1 MSLQDCLGEIR
12 KAFDGALSDE
22 AILEV
27 LEEFDAVSRAT
38 AEQRPWANV
47 QQELFGHAEK
57 LAKQAR
63 EKILIERRNRSMNNR
78 KEAALRAFLDDP
90 AWAKDPNA
98 GATAK
103 VFGSLGFEAQGG
115 KASVHRQGVALG
127 RFWIGSLDNALT
139 KADLMPALQRGVLDR
154 QIAAEMWELGKRN
167 GKPGRTGSKEALEAA
182 RIIHRLQETMVARL
196 NRAGAF
202 IKRMPGY
209 IVRQT
214 HDMRLIGRAGFDAW
228 YKDVWPKVD
237 EMRTFNR
244 ILADDEREAIYRRL
258 FNEFAAGRHPSAL
271 QDQAWQA
278 FLPSG
283 GNLAKRVSQHREL
296 HFRSGEE
303 WHAYHQKYGRG
314 TILEAVASAAQ
325 GNARAVAL
333 METFGTNPEA
343 TLRRFVEE
351 ADNRAAA
358 IGAKTSEARNRFSP
372 DTLWAIVSGEGNRPA
387 DTALA
392 RLGNAVRATQVASKL
407 GSAVLSAYLSDPKLQ
422 ANELARHGVPFLR
435 RALIPWQNVIRM
447 ASESGE
453 QRKLANMLQA
463 YRDGMLSEVW
473 GRYDTGDGLPGV
485 ASWFAAKTMKWS
497 GMNRWTTASKANIV
511 ATISHEMADR
521 AGTAFDQLEPEYR
534 KLLRSYGITADDWGR
549 LGSAQIT
556 VEGVPYVVPHQLK
569 IGDFLPQRP
578 AQARPRMPPDQA
590 LADIASKRGREANR
604 RRLGEL
610 DPLEL
615 TPDLELRAAI
625 EANPRAFDGVMAH
638 GIAGADAERQLA
650 KLLSEGIDP
659 NRRWNTGDLGSATD
673 ATARAAGVGAKV
685 EAPYVLISKPGRDMQ
700 ADGIDAVIVN
710 DTAKTAIG
718 DLRRAFPGVEFLTP
732 AEVGAWK
739 AKPALGEPTAADR
752 RAARR
757 ARDELSTK
765 LITFID
771 DRMAAALNEPGAR
784 TRAHLI
790 GDSRPGTWRGEFWRA
805 ATLFK
810 SFPVEML
817 NRVYGEKVSSG
828 EYASLAGLFLTM
840 TVLGAATNLVR
851 DAARGIA
858 PPDYAELS
866 PKQGLQLFLR
876 AAVTGGG
883 LGLFGDFVLGEYNRF
898 GGSMTASLAGPVL
911 GQADKAA
918 EIFAGVMRAPAAD
931 DPFDAATDVGA
942 KAFKFLYSNLPFVN
956 LWFARQTLD
965 YFVLYNM
972 QEWLNPGYLQRM
984 ERRREAETGQ
994 RFILAPSEV
1003 VGR

>member
-1 MSLQDCLGEIR
+1 MSLGDCLNEIR
-12 KAFDGALSDE
+12 KAFDGALSDD

-63 EKILIERRNRSMNNR
+63 EKILIERRNRAANNR
-78 KEAALRAFLDDP
+78 KEAGLRAFLDDP
-90 AWAKDPNA
+90 AWATDPNA

-103 VFGSLGFEAQGG
+103 VFGALGFEAQGG

-139 KADLMPALQRGVLDR
+139 KADLMPAVQRGVIDR
-154 QIAAEMWELGKRN
+154 QIAAEMWELSKRN
-167 GKPGRTGSKEALEAA
+167 GKPGVSGSKEALEAA
-182 RIIHRLQETMVARL
+182 KIIHRLQENMVARL

-214 HDMRLIGRAGFDAW
+214 HDMRLIKRAGFDAW

-237 EMRTFNR
+237 EMRSFNR
-244 ILADDEREAIYRRL
+244 ILADDEREAIYRTL
-258 FNEFAAGRHPSAL
+258 YNEFAAGRHPSAL
-271 QDQAWQA
+271 QEQAWQA

-296 HFRSGEE
+296 HFRTGEE
-303 WHAYHQKYGRG
+303 WHAYHTKYGRG

-325 GNARAVAL
+325 GNGRAVAL
-333 METFGTNPEA
+333 METFGSNPEA
-343 TLRRFVEE
+343 MLRRFVDE
-351 ADNRAAA
+351 ADDRAAK
-358 IGAKTSEARNRFSP
+358 IGAKTSESRNRFSP

-435 RALIPWQNVIRM
+435 RAMLPWQNVIRM
-447 ASESGE
+447 ATESGE

-485 ASWFAAKTMKWS
+485 ASWFAQKTMKLS
-497 GMNRWTTASKANIV
+497 GMNAWTSAAKGNVA

-534 KLLRSYGITADDWGR
+534 KLLRSYGITAEDWGR
-549 LGSAQIT
+549 LGSAQID
-556 VEGVPYVVPHQLK
+556 VEGVPYIVPHQLK
-569 IGDFLPQRP
+569 
-578 AQARPRMPPDQA
+578 
-590 LADIASKRGREANR
+590 LADFGT
-604 RRLGEL
+604 L
-610 DPLEL
+610 D
-615 TPDLELRAAI
+615 TP
-625 EANPRAFDGVMAH
+625 
-638 GIAGADAERQLA
+638 
-650 KLLSEGIDP
+650 EG
-659 NRRWNTGDLGSATD
+659 
-673 ATARAAGVGAKV
+673 
-685 EAPYVLISKPGRDMQ
+685 
-700 ADGIDAVIVN
+700 
-710 DTAKTAIG
+710 
-718 DLRRAFPGVEFLTP
+718 
-732 AEVGAWK
+732 
-739 AKPALGEPTAADR
+739 R

-771 DRMAAALNEPGAR
+771 DRMAAAMNEPGAR

-790 GDSRPGTWRGEFWRA
+790 GSTRPGTWRGEFWRA

-810 SFPVEML
+810 SFPVEIL
-817 NRVYGEKVSSG
+817 NRVYGEKVANG

-840 TVLGAATNLVR
+840 TVLGGVTNVVR

-858 PPDYAELS
+858 PPDYADLS

-876 AAVTGGG
+876 AAITGGG

-911 GQADKAA
+911 GQSDKAM

-931 DPFDAATDVGA
+931 DPLDAAKDVGA

-956 LWFARQTLD
+956 LWWARQTLD

-994 RFILAPSEV
+994 RYILAPSEV